1 MTNIEMKIKKW
12 IELIQTEKLSG
23 LPEDIQANV
32 LAKNDKVNKQ
42 IFKLL
47 LYLSHTAD
55 KCDKRNQTMGMEIY
69 KLTCTLCTILTDIPD
84 NNKFVCSLFHI
95 INCLLMMYMFDQAY
109 KVCFYLKTEAL
120 YYSHEYVSDIL
131 VKIAHLWYNVTN
143 TEFLV
148 LQKSL
153 SNTEQYLQLKNIIKY
168 ELEVIQ
174 IVHKNPTKQL
184 LTRTST
190 YLDKIVSTSK
200 NPNVCFFDFSAF
212 IVECLSQ
219 TKMHLNSDEKYTVCR
234 HMLHIT
240 NTIICGS
247 INDEYLKSAMKIL
260 NTIKDHFKKVL
271 SQDEECYQSFMAFE
285 FLCDALAKP
294 IECLVENDVKQVQQM
309 TDIYIKLTGKYGYTG
324 SVKWITFS
332 IIQILDP
339 LFVYW
344 DTCIK
349 TGRKI
354 YLRNDLLLEIMK
366 LVGHTSMCF
375 IKQTLDKCTSCQNEE
390 CTIRKNIYNAVVIK
404 IICMN
409 FIIKLSTDDLSRD
422 IYRLA
427 KKFLEQ
433 NIELIMEMKNNKC
446 KCWTQVWSATSALI
460 YNFSIMYD
468 SFQEESLSLIS
479 LLFTSTVR
487 FNVSQLK
494 SHCGRQNSV
503 CFILHRISSYY
514 YNHGLYREAMT
525 AVALNALLSYNDS
538 ESKAFRTWANIK
550 HKSVASKEIMEMTIL
565 ACLKRDKPMFKELGL
580 SIELLKYDLVEIC
593 LREVKGLQDAKVN
606 LSTAIHKVLSEMK
619 VLNATAIQYA
629 RAVQM
634 LVFHLLHFDYDEDLD
649 CLKQALAN
657 LKQVKTDSS
666 ILCLQANLEFYMFVT
681 HLHAMNKKTRMEMEN
696 TKFAL
701 HALKVNVIEETE
713 SPDVV
718 PAYSMI
724 NIKEDFR
731 LMKYF
736 QLPLKKWSKCFK
748 QNLKEIA
755 KGHESIVTLH
765 TLIIAGEYAR
775 LYRYE
780 ECEVD
785 IWKFVYA
792 LASELKNNFAIIYVT
807 GRCIALRHINDEWI
821 TTAKKLAIKLKDTSD
836 DDTIYAIAIFWISLS
851 DFYFECNMYD
861 EARKLLNESA
871 KLPGISFFNNIA
883 VYLYRLDRI
892 LYNCHLYKETME
904 HKEYTRYIVETLYT
918 LVNLNE
924 ELSERR
930 WNPQDKHLLGFDML
944 FSATVNLSLRMNSL
958 LSFREIGAHLVR
970 RLKTA
975 QALGATMR
983 VAEILKSLCYIDL
996 SRIQLNDCEV
1006 KLQGLEYILNIESF
1020 KASMNCSN
1028 IKNNSENV
1036 LSTPIRVIDPI
1047 RDVPQNDTSPVLR
1060 NKVFDLPEFM
1070 CHNNCSCYFCQ
1081 NVSYHYLVFTST
1093 HIRAQLYALQE
1104 NIAASLQHFNGAF
1117 KIKEKLMKTEKYK
1130 LKCNDAYVSW
1140 QERFYSIDYVLLL
1153 INFSYFWRNYLNK
1166 REEKLVSMILLVSRI
1181 CEMYKLNGHPIY
1193 MAAKELMLD
1202 YHFQKIFDS
1211 SDYSKFTVPDVSS
1224 IDTSKYEH
1232 ESNVE
1237 GSICVTPNVSNP
1249 RTKKPVTLQRNRTP
1263 PLLKLTKVNIEFS
1276 DEEDNVPSPPARQKM
1291 TRSRGRLTRRKLLE
1305 EEYSDPV
1312 SQMKEISKQSNT
1324 NLSLEELNDMK
1335 ENNSIISIK
1344 DMIKKI
1350 TLLAP
1355 DISEYLSKT
1364 VDEVDEPITTKN
1376 VQKLIDTVESL
1387 KANVASG
1394 KKTKKTRSLKLHSG
1408 DCDKINQVIMLFKD
1422 FEINEGKNNSN
1433 VINKNDVT
1441 PERDEKSVTSVM
1453 ANPLTCHEQNKINE
1467 ENSIEKL
1474 QQNNLDNLKKT
1485 STSESSSLRITRKS
1499 AKQTILNKETHS
1511 AKSKKLKKK

>member
-1 MTNIEMKIKKW
+1 
-12 IELIQTEKLSG
+12 
-23 LPEDIQANV
+23 
-32 LAKNDKVNKQ
+32 
-42 IFKLL
+42 
-47 LYLSHTAD
+47 
-55 KCDKRNQTMGMEIY
+55 MGMEIY

-84 NNKFVCSLFHI
+84 NNKFVCSLYHI
-95 INCLLMMYMFDQAY
+95 INCLLVMYMFDQAY

-120 YYSHEYVSDIL
+120 HCSHEYVSDIL

-143 TEFLV
+143 NEFLV
-148 LQKSL
+148 LQKNL
-153 SNTEQYLQLKNIIKY
+153 SNAKNYLQLKNIIKY
-168 ELEVIQ
+168 ELEIIQ
-174 IVHKNPTKQL
+174 IVHKNPTKHL

-190 YLDKIVSTSK
+190 YFDKIVSTSK
-200 NPNVCFFDFSAF
+200 KPNVCFFNFSAF
-212 IVECLSQ
+212 IIECLNQ
-219 TKMHLNSDEKYTVCR
+219 IKMHLNTDEKYIICR

-240 NTIICGS
+240 SKIVCES
-247 INDEYLKSAMKIL
+247 INDEYLKSAIKIWS
-260 NTIKDHFKKVL
+260 TIKDHFRKIL
-271 SQDEECYQSFMAFE
+271 SQDDECYQSFMVFE

-294 IECLVENDVKQVQQM
+294 IECLVENDVKQLRQM
-309 TDIYIKLTGKYGYTG
+309 TDIYTKLTGKYGYTG

-332 IIQILDP
+332 IVQILDP

-344 DTCIK
+344 DACIK
-349 TGRKI
+349 AGRKI
-354 YLRNDLLLEIMK
+354 YLRNDLLLEIMN
-366 LVGHTSMCF
+366 LVEHTSMCF
-375 IKQTLDKCTSCQNEE
+375 IKQTLDKCKSCQSEE
-390 CTIRKNIYNAVVIK
+390 CTIRKDIYNAVVIK
-404 IICMN
+404 IRCMN
-409 FIIKLSTDDLSRD
+409 VIIKLSTDDLSRD
-422 IYRLA
+422 IYTLA

-433 NIELIMEMKNNKC
+433 NIELIMEMKSNKC
-446 KCWTQVWSATSALI
+446 RCWTQVWSATSALI
-460 YNFSIMYD
+460 YNLSIMYD

-479 LLFTSTVR
+479 LLFTSTVH
-487 FNVSQLK
+487 FDVAQLK
-494 SHCGRQNSV
+494 SHCGRQNSA
-503 CFILHRISSYY
+503 CFTLHRISSYY
-514 YNHGLYREAMT
+514 YNHGMYKEAMT
-525 AVALNALLSYNDS
+525 TVALNALLGYNDS

-565 ACLKRDKPMFKELGL
+565 ACLKRDKSMFKELGF
-580 SIELLKYDLVEIC
+580 SIELSKYDLIEIC
-593 LREVKGLQDAKVN
+593 LKEIKSLQDAKVN
-606 LSTAIHKVLSEMK
+606 LSAAIHKVLSEMK
-619 VLNATAIQYA
+619 VLNATSIQNA

-634 LVFHLLHFDYDEDLD
+634 LVFHLLHFDYDEDILD
-649 CLKQALAN
+649 CLKQTMEN
-657 LKQVKTDSS
+657 LMQVKTDSS
-666 ILCLQANLEFYMFVT
+666 VLCLQANLEFYIFVT

-701 HALKVNVIEETE
+701 YAPKTNALEETE

-724 NIKEDFR
+724 NIKEHFR
-731 LMKYF
+731 LMKYL

-755 KGHESIVTLH
+755 KEHESIITLH
-765 TLIIAGEYAR
+765 TLIIAGEYAH
-775 LYRYE
+775 LYRYQ

-851 DFYFECNMYD
+851 DFYFERNMYD
-861 EARKLLNESA
+861 EARKLLDESA

-892 LYNCHLYKETME
+892 LYNCHLYKGSME

-996 SRIQLNDCEV
+996 SRVQLNDCEV
-1006 KLQGLEYILNIESF
+1006 KLQGLEHILNIEAF
-1020 KASMNCSN
+1020 KASMNSSN
-1028 IKNNSENV
+1028 TKNKSENI

-1070 CHNNCSCYFCQ
+1070 CHNECSCYLCQ

-1117 KIKEKLMKTEKYK
+1117 KIKEKLVKAEKYK
-1130 LKCNDAYVSW
+1130 LKSNDAHISW

-1153 INFSYFWRNYLNK
+1153 INFAYFWRNYLNT
-1166 REEKLVSMILLVSRI
+1166 REEKLVSMILLVSQI

-1202 YHFQKIFDS
+1202 YHFQKIFNS

-1224 IDTSKYEH
+1224 IDTSKYVQ
-1232 ESNVE
+1232 ESKVE
-1237 GSICVTPNVSNP
+1237 GSICVTPNISNP

-1263 PLLKLTKVNIEFS
+1263 PLLKLTKVNMEFS
-1276 DEEDNVPSPPARQKM
+1276 DEEDNVSTPPARHKM
-1291 TRSRGRLTRRKLLE
+1291 ARSRGRLTRRKILE
-1305 EEYSDPV
+1305 EEYSDSV
-1312 SQMKEISKQSNT
+1312 SQMKQKSKQSKND
-1324 NLSLEELNDMK
+1324 LSLKELNDTK
-1335 ENNSIISIK
+1335 ENNSIVSIK
-1344 DMIKKI
+1344 DMINKV

-1355 DISEYLSKT
+1355 DISEHLSKT

-1376 VQKLIDTVESL
+1376 VQKLIDMVESL
-1387 KANVASG
+1387 KVNVTSG
-1394 KKTKKTRSLKLHSG
+1394 KKAKKTRNLKLHSS
-1408 DCDKINQVIMLFKD
+1408 DCDKINQVIMMFKD
-1422 FEINEGKNNSN
+1422 FEIDEEKNNSN
-1433 VINKNDVT
+1433 VVNKNDVT
-1441 PERDEKSVTSVM
+1441 PERDEKSASSVM

-1467 ENSIEKL
+1467 KNSIEKL

-1485 STSESSSLRITRKS
+1485 CTSESSSLRITRKS
-1499 AKQTILNKETHS
+1499 AKQAILNKETHS